1 MTSPTDRHRAKNR
14 MNGHE
19 ILEEA
24 IPRGEADAIANLLG
38 VSGDTVRR
46 WRREPEAGDDMST
59 GRRSWLDLIIL
70 LINAVWTRYPPG
82 VDLIV
87 DRIVAERANL
97 RNIHGQTTPTDELE
111 SELREA
117 ILKMVTVADQFAGV
131 QSDERI
137 RGNGSDSAQRKTK
150 DLANK
155 SQDRGGGAGAR

>member
-1 MTSPTDRHRAKNR
+1 
-14 MNGHE
+14 MNGWE

-38 VSGDTVRR
+38 LSGDAVRR

-59 GRRSWLDLIIL
+59 GRRSPLDLILL

-97 RNIHGQTTPTDELE
+97 RNIHGQTTPIDELE

-117 ILKMVTVADQFAGV
+117 ILKMAKVADQFAGV
-131 QSDERI
+131 KGDERV
-137 RGNGSDSAQRKTK
+137 RGDGSAGAERKTK
-150 DLANK
+150 DLAHK
-155 SQDRGGGAGAR
+155 SEERPSGARSR